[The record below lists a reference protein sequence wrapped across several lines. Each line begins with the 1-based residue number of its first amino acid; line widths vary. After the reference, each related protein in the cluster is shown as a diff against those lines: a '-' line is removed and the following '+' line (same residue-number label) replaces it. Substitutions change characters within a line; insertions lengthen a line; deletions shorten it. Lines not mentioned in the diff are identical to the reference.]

1 MNLLNGHHDC
11 EEFRRNDRVIAMR
24 RVESGISIDNETF
37 SDVTRYENE
46 TISRTTIINS
56 NVRSPIFGVVTWIIL
71 YLIRV
76 ISRMQDF
83 LPVVRLIIV
92 LLFVP
97 TCALWA
103 LAKTKPSSP
112 IAYFLPAI

>member
-37 SDVTRYENE
+37 SEFPGMKTKQSAERQSSTQMFVLLF
-46 TISRTTIINS
+46 
-56 NVRSPIFGVVTWIIL
+56 FGVVAWIIL

>member
-1 MNLLNGHHDC
+1 
-11 EEFRRNDRVIAMR
+11 MR
-24 RVESGISIDNETF
+24 RLESGIPIDNETF
-37 SDVTRYENE
+37 PDVARYENE

-56 NVRSPIFGVVTWIIL
+56 NVRSPIFWSCHLDHLVFDTCDL
-71 YLIRV
+71 TNAR
-76 ISRMQDF
+76 F

-103 LAKTKPSSP
+103 SAKTKQSSP